1 MMMTRKKKKKP
12 NQEQKKRKE
21 EEQIKLSKKTILE
34 LGRKLANLGNIP
46 KQLVVDNNIQLSS
59 ELILRDQTRRSW
71 PVTTRFTSD
80 GRYWITK
87 GWHDFCVGNNIQ
99 ENDYFT
105 FEFLQGKGFSRTVID
120 VHITRP
126 TCKVFNGA

>member
-1 MMMTRKKKKKP
+1 MVKYP
-12 NQEQKKRKE
+12 KKRSSSSGVDRHFFKVY
-21 EEQIKLSKKTILE
+21 LPTDSSKRL
-34 LGRKLANLGNIP
+34 NIP

-59 ELILRDQTRRSW
+59 EMILRDQTRRSW

-105 FEFLQGKGFSRTVID
+105 FEFHQGKGFSRTVID

-126 TCKVFNGA
+126 TCKGFNGA